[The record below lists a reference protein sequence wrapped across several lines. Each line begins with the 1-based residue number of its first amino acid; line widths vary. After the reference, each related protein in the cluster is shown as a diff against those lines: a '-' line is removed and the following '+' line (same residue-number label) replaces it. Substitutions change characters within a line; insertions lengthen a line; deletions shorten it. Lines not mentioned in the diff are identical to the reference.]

1 MKAQRAPVF
10 VFYDGSDV
18 GLDQLSVGQYV
29 KYNNMLYVIDNKN
42 RLFRTTTI
50 EQAIRAKNIVP
61 LSMDVTISQV
71 IKNIEDI
78 NLEETAAAKLAT
90 LEAELNTKANTNE
103 TYSRT
108 EADEL
113 FATRRQVP
121 NAYTKDETNALFVK
135 KADLP
140 DIPNSAELHNTYAL
154 KTEIIDAYTKEQSD
168 EKYATKENTFTKQEV
183 SDNYLRITDQR
194 DSYTKAETDGE
205 FVKKTEA
212 IDAYNKEETNDKFL
226 TKEEAVA
233 NFARKSAVTGNIT
246 GDFIERPEVTVGQQP
261 STIVRRTDTGAILN
275 KDFEATNIV
284 LRQQNTDIDLTTE
297 KDISILYLDDD
308 SKIKAVSK
316 NKIKALTTTIDGE
329 KLKAAVEQTIDRDR
343 LKDEITAAVKATLGT
358 MTGRTYTPREL
369 PNIVPDKVPDVDRS
383 AANAV
388 ESEAEMVDRIAKVV
402 LAAVQDKIPKI
413 DIKTI
418 KEQIKAELDKATY
431 DDIESRV
438 NTKLSEATKDIKTTL
453 QDAKAQ
459 LDIDAVKTE
468 IKALIPAPVD
478 KDAMAASITKAV
490 KDSIVIPTV
499 EGNIDK
505 ATLKAEIKK
514 DLKEEMPAEDKAE
527 LKKEILAAIPKV
539 DAEAIKS
546 SVTRDINPNKIAADV
561 RESLNIDIIKAVMQN
576 EITDGVNKK
585 VKADVAKIRQEV
597 IDLIPPAADL
607 SDVHATNSDRLGGIG
622 ADRYRLVEDSYNK
635 IEIDNFFNNKGFR
648 LASDSYSRTDVD
660 GKIAP
665 LAVSADVD
673 EKLSKYVTREYFN
686 AEVLK
691 LKQQI
696 AELARQIGAGT
707 GSGAGGASSSGG
719 VANMA
724 TNILYNELGAK

>member
-90 LEAELNTKANTNE
+90 LEAELKTKANTNE

-135 KADLP
+135 KVDLP
-140 DIPNSAELHNTYAL
+140 DIPSTAELHNTYAL
-154 KTEIIDAYTKEQSD
+154 KTEIVDAYSKAESD
-168 EKYATKENTFTKQEV
+168 EKYATKENTYTKQEI

-212 IDAYNKEETNDKFL
+212 VDAYNKEETNDKFL

-233 NFARKSAVTGNIT
+233 NFARKSAITGNIT

-261 STIVRRTDTGAILN
+261 STIVRRTDTGAIIN

-316 NKIKALTTTIDGE
+316 NKIKALTTIDGE

-358 MTGRTYTPREL
+358 MTDTPRGL

-383 AANAV
+383 TANAV

-402 LAAVQDKIPKI
+402 LAAIRDKIPKI

-438 NTKLSEATKDIKTTL
+438 NTKLNEATKDIKTTL

-561 RESLNIDIIKAVMQN
+561 RESLNIDIIKAVMQS

>member
-1 MKAQRAPVF
+1 
-10 VFYDGSDV
+10 
-18 GLDQLSVGQYV
+18 
-29 KYNNMLYVIDNKN
+29 MLYVIDNKN

-90 LEAELNTKANTNE
+90 LEAELKTKANTNE

-135 KADLP
+135 KVDLP
-140 DIPNSAELHNTYAL
+140 DIPSTAELNATFAL
-154 KTEIIDAYTKEQSD
+154 KTELVDAYSKAESD
-168 EKYATKENTFTKQEV
+168 EKYATKENTYTKQEI
-183 SDNYLRITDQR
+183 SDNYLRIADQR

-316 NKIKALTTTIDGE
+316 NKIKALTTIDGE

-358 MTGRTYTPREL
+358 MTGRTYTPRGL

-383 AANAV
+383 TANAV

-402 LAAVQDKIPKI
+402 LASVQDKIPKI

-438 NTKLSEATKDIKTTL
+438 NTKLNEATKDIKTTL
-453 QDAKAQ
+453 QDARAQ
-459 LDIDAVKTE
+459 LDIDAVKAE

-686 AEVLK
+686 AEILK

>member
-135 KADLP
+135 KVDLP
-140 DIPNSAELHNTYAL
+140 DIPSTAELNSTFAL
-154 KTEIIDAYTKEQSD
+154 KTEIVDAYSKAESD
-168 EKYATKENTFTKQEV
+168 EKYATKENTYTKQEI

-205 FVKKTEA
+205 FVKKVEA

-233 NFARKSAVTGNIT
+233 NFARKSAITGNIT

-316 NKIKALTTTIDGE
+316 NKIKALTTIDGE

-343 LKDEITAAVKATLGT
+343 LKDEITAAIKATLNT
-358 MTGRTYTPREL
+358 TPGRTFHATGL
-369 PNIVPDKVPDVDRS
+369 PNIVPERVPDVDRS
-383 AANAV
+383 TANAV

-438 NTKLSEATKDIKTTL
+438 NTKLNEATKDIKTTL

>member
-90 LEAELNTKANTNE
+90 LEATLNTKANTNE

-135 KADLP
+135 KVDLP
-140 DIPNSAELHNTYAL
+140 DIPSTAELHNTYAL
-154 KTEIIDAYTKEQSD
+154 KTEIIDAYSKTESD
-168 EKYATKENTFTKQEV
+168 EKYATKENTYTKQEI

-316 NKIKALTTTIDGE
+316 NKIKALTTIDGE

-358 MTGRTYTPREL
+358 TPGRTYTPRGL

-459 LDIDAVKTE
+459 LDIDAVKAE
-468 IKALIPAPVD
+468 IKALVPAPVD
-478 KDAMAASITKAV
+478 KEAMAASITKAV

-686 AEVLK
+686 AEILK

>member
-90 LEAELNTKANTNE
+90 LEATLNTKANTNE

-135 KADLP
+135 KVDLP
-140 DIPNSAELHNTYAL
+140 DIPSTAELHNTYAL

-168 EKYATKENTFTKQEV
+168 EKYATKENTYTKQEI

-205 FVKKTEA
+205 FVKKVEA

-233 NFARKSAVTGNIT
+233 NFARKSAITGNIT

-316 NKIKALTTTIDGE
+316 NKIKALTTIDGE

-358 MTGRTYTPREL
+358 MTGRTYTPRGL

-383 AANAV
+383 TANAV

-438 NTKLSEATKDIKTTL
+438 NNKLSEATKDIKTTL

-459 LDIDAVKTE
+459 LDIDAVKAE
-468 IKALIPAPVD
+468 IKALVPAPVD

-499 EGNIDK
+499 GGNIDK

-686 AEVLK
+686 AEILK

>member
-90 LEAELNTKANTNE
+90 LEATLNTKANTNE

-135 KADLP
+135 KVDLP
-140 DIPNSAELHNTYAL
+140 DIPSTAELNSTFAL
-154 KTEIIDAYTKEQSD
+154 KAEIVDAYSKAESD
-168 EKYATKENTFTKQEV
+168 EKYATKENTYTKQEI

-205 FVKKTEA
+205 FVKKVEA

-233 NFARKSAVTGNIT
+233 NFARKSAITGNIT

-316 NKIKALTTTIDGE
+316 NKIKALTTIDGE

-358 MTGRTYTPREL
+358 MTGRTYTPRGL
-369 PNIVPDKVPDVDRS
+369 PNIVPERVPDVDRS
-383 AANAV
+383 TANAV

-459 LDIDAVKTE
+459 LDIDAVKAE
-468 IKALIPAPVD
+468 IKALVPAPVD
-478 KDAMAASITKAV
+478 KEAMAASITKAV

-576 EITDGVNKK
+576 EITDGVNQK

-597 IDLIPPAADL
+597 IGLIPPAADL

>member
-90 LEAELNTKANTNE
+90 LEATLNTKANTNE

-135 KADLP
+135 KVDLP
-140 DIPNSAELHNTYAL
+140 DIPSTAELHNTYAL
-154 KTEIIDAYTKEQSD
+154 KTEIVDAYSKAESD
-168 EKYATKENTFTKQEV
+168 EKYATKENTYTKQEI

-316 NKIKALTTTIDGE
+316 NKIKALTTIDGE

-358 MTGRTYTPREL
+358 MTGRTYTPRGL

-388 ESEAEMVDRIAKVV
+388 ESEAEMVDRISKVV
-402 LAAVQDKIPKI
+402 LAAIQDKIPKI

-438 NTKLSEATKDIKTTL
+438 NTKLNEATKDIKTTL

-686 AEVLK
+686 AEILK

>member
-90 LEAELNTKANTNE
+90 LEAELKTKANTNE

-135 KADLP
+135 KVDLP
-140 DIPNSAELHNTYAL
+140 DIPSTAELHNTYAL
-154 KTEIIDAYTKEQSD
+154 KTEIVDAYSKAESD
-168 EKYATKENTFTKQEV
+168 EKYATKENTYTKQEI

-205 FVKKTEA
+205 FVKKVEA

-233 NFARKSAVTGNIT
+233 NFARKSAITGNIT

-316 NKIKALTTTIDGE
+316 NKIKALTTIDGE

-369 PNIVPDKVPDVDRS
+369 PNIVPERVPDVDRS

-388 ESEAEMVDRIAKVV
+388 ESEAEMVDRISKVV
-402 LAAVQDKIPKI
+402 LAALQDKIPKI

-438 NTKLSEATKDIKTTL
+438 NTKLSGATKDIKTTL

-459 LDIDAVKTE
+459 LDIDAVKAE
-468 IKALIPAPVD
+468 IKALVPAPVD

-686 AEVLK
+686 AEILK

>member
-90 LEAELNTKANTNE
+90 LEATLNTKANTNE

-135 KADLP
+135 KVDLP
-140 DIPNSAELHNTYAL
+140 DIPSTAELHNTYAL
-154 KTEIIDAYTKEQSD
+154 KTEIIDAYSKAESD
-168 EKYATKENTFTKQEV
+168 EKYATKENTYTKQEI
-183 SDNYLRITDQR
+183 SDNYLRIADQR

-205 FVKKTEA
+205 FVKKVEA

-233 NFARKSAVTGNIT
+233 NFARKSAITGNIT

-316 NKIKALTTTIDGE
+316 NKIKALTTIDGE

-358 MTGRTYTPREL
+358 MTGRTYTPRGL

-402 LAAVQDKIPKI
+402 LAAIQDKIPKI

-438 NTKLSEATKDIKTTL
+438 NTKLNEATKDIKTTL

-561 RESLNIDIIKAVMQN
+561 RESLNIDIIKAVMQS

-686 AEVLK
+686 AEILK

>member
-90 LEAELNTKANTNE
+90 LEATLNTKANTNE

-135 KADLP
+135 KVDLP
-140 DIPNSAELHNTYAL
+140 DIPSTAELHNTYAL
-154 KTEIIDAYTKEQSD
+154 KTEIVDAYSKAESD
-168 EKYATKENTFTKQEV
+168 EKYATKENTYTKQEI

-316 NKIKALTTTIDGE
+316 NKIKALTTIDGE

-358 MTGRTYTPREL
+358 MTGGTYTPRGL

-383 AANAV
+383 TANAV

-438 NTKLSEATKDIKTTL
+438 NTKLNEATKDIKTTL
-453 QDAKAQ
+453 QDAKAP

-686 AEVLK
+686 AEILK

>member
-90 LEAELNTKANTNE
+90 LEAELKTKANTTE

-135 KADLP
+135 KVDLP
-140 DIPNSAELHNTYAL
+140 DIPSTAELNATFAL
-154 KTEIIDAYTKEQSD
+154 KTELVDAYSKAESD
-168 EKYATKENTFTKQEV
+168 EKYATKENTYTKQEI
-183 SDNYLRITDQR
+183 SDNYLRIADQR

-205 FVKKTEA
+205 FVKKVEA

-316 NKIKALTTTIDGE
+316 NKIKALTTIDGE

-358 MTGRTYTPREL
+358 MTGRTYTPRGL

-383 AANAV
+383 TANAV

-438 NTKLSEATKDIKTTL
+438 NTKLNEATKDIKTTL
-453 QDAKAQ
+453 QDARAQ

-686 AEVLK
+686 AEILK

>member
-90 LEAELNTKANTNE
+90 LEAELKTKANTNE

-135 KADLP
+135 KVDLP
-140 DIPNSAELHNTYAL
+140 DIPSTAELNSTFAL
-154 KTEIIDAYTKEQSD
+154 KTELVDAYSKAESD
-168 EKYATKENTFTKQEV
+168 EKYATKENTYTKQEI

-316 NKIKALTTTIDGE
+316 NKIKALTTIDGE

-358 MTGRTYTPREL
+358 MTGRTYTPRGL
-369 PNIVPDKVPDVDRS
+369 PNIVPYKVPDVDRS
-383 AANAV
+383 TANAV

-438 NTKLSEATKDIKTTL
+438 NTKLNEVTKDIKTTL

-459 LDIDAVKTE
+459 LDIDAVKAE
-468 IKALIPAPVD
+468 IKALVPAPVD
-478 KDAMAASITKAV
+478 KEAMAASITKAV

-576 EITDGVNKK
+576 EITDRVNKK

-686 AEVLK
+686 AEILK

-707 GSGAGGASSSGG
+707 GSGAGRASSSGG

-724 TNILYNELGAK
+724 TNILYNKLGAK

>member
-90 LEAELNTKANTNE
+90 LEATLNTKANTNE

-135 KADLP
+135 KVDLP
-140 DIPNSAELHNTYAL
+140 DIPSTAELHNTYAL
-154 KTEIIDAYTKEQSD
+154 RTEIIDAYSKAESD
-168 EKYATKENTFTKQEV
+168 EKYATKENTYTKQEI

-205 FVKKTEA
+205 FVKRTEA

-284 LRQQNTDIDLTTE
+284 LRQRNTDIDLTTE

-316 NKIKALTTTIDGE
+316 NKIKALTTIDGE

-358 MTGRTYTPREL
+358 MTGRTYTPRGL
-369 PNIVPDKVPDVDRS
+369 PNIVPERVPDVDRS
-383 AANAV
+383 TAKAV

-402 LAAVQDKIPKI
+402 LAAVQDKIPKV

-438 NTKLSEATKDIKTTL
+438 NTKLNEATKDIKTTL

-459 LDIDAVKTE
+459 LDIDAVKAE

-478 KDAMAASITKAV
+478 KEAMAASITKAV

>member
-90 LEAELNTKANTNE
+90 LEAELKTKANTNE

-135 KADLP
+135 KVDLP
-140 DIPNSAELHNTYAL
+140 DIPSTAELHNTYAL
-154 KTEIIDAYTKEQSD
+154 KTEIIDAYSKAESD
-168 EKYATKENTFTKQEV
+168 EKYATKENTYTKQEI

-316 NKIKALTTTIDGE
+316 NKIKALTTIDGE

-358 MTGRTYTPREL
+358 MTGRTYTPRGL

-383 AANAV
+383 TANAV

-438 NTKLSEATKDIKTTL
+438 NTKLNEVTKDIKTTL

-459 LDIDAVKTE
+459 LDIDAVKAE

-561 RESLNIDIIKAVMQN
+561 RESLNIDIIKAVMQS

>member
-90 LEAELNTKANTNE
+90 LEATLNTKANTNE

-135 KADLP
+135 KVDLP
-140 DIPNSAELHNTYAL
+140 DIPSTAELNSTFAL
-154 KTEIIDAYTKEQSD
+154 KTEIIDAYSKAESD
-168 EKYATKENTFTKQEV
+168 EKYATKENTYTKQEI

-233 NFARKSAVTGNIT
+233 NFARKSAITGNIT

-316 NKIKALTTTIDGE
+316 NKIKALTTIDGE

-358 MTGRTYTPREL
+358 MTGRTYTPRGL

-383 AANAV
+383 TANAV

-438 NTKLSEATKDIKTTL
+438 NTKLNEATKDIKTTL

-514 DLKEEMPAEDKAE
+514 DLKEEMPADDKAE

>member
-1 MKAQRAPVF
+1 
-10 VFYDGSDV
+10 
-18 GLDQLSVGQYV
+18 
-29 KYNNMLYVIDNKN
+29 MLYVIDNKN

-90 LEAELNTKANTNE
+90 LEAELKTKANTNE

-135 KADLP
+135 KVDLP
-140 DIPNSAELHNTYAL
+140 DIPSTAELHNTYAL
-154 KTEIIDAYTKEQSD
+154 KTEIIDAYSKTESD
-168 EKYATKENTFTKQEV
+168 EKYATKENTYTKQEI

-233 NFARKSAVTGNIT
+233 NFARKSAITGNIT

-316 NKIKALTTTIDGE
+316 NKIKALTTIDGE

-358 MTGRTYTPREL
+358 MTGRTYTPRGL
-369 PNIVPDKVPDVDRS
+369 PNIVPDKVPDIDRS

-459 LDIDAVKTE
+459 LDIDAVKAE

-561 RESLNIDIIKAVMQN
+561 RESINIDIIKAVMQN

>member
-90 LEAELNTKANTNE
+90 LEATLNTKANTNE

-135 KADLP
+135 KVDLP
-140 DIPNSAELHNTYAL
+140 DIPSTAELHNTYAL
-154 KTEIIDAYTKEQSD
+154 KTELVDAYSKAESD
-168 EKYATKENTFTKQEV
+168 EKYATKENTYTKQEV
-183 SDNYLRITDQR
+183 SDNYLRIADQR

-316 NKIKALTTTIDGE
+316 NKIKALTTIDGE

-402 LAAVQDKIPKI
+402 LAAIQDKIPKI

-438 NTKLSEATKDIKTTL
+438 NTKLNEATKDIKTTL

-459 LDIDAVKTE
+459 LDIDAVKAE

-561 RESLNIDIIKAVMQN
+561 RESLNIDIIKAVMQS

-686 AEVLK
+686 AEILK

>member
-90 LEAELNTKANTNE
+90 LEATLNTKANTNE

-135 KADLP
+135 KVDLP
-140 DIPNSAELHNTYAL
+140 DIPSTAELNSTFAL
-154 KTEIIDAYTKEQSD
+154 KTEIIDAYSKTESD
-168 EKYATKENTFTKQEV
+168 EKYATKENTYTKQEI

-194 DSYTKAETDGE
+194 DSYTKAETNGE

-316 NKIKALTTTIDGE
+316 NKIKALTTIDGE

-383 AANAV
+383 TANAV

-438 NTKLSEATKDIKTTL
+438 NTKLNEATKDIKTTL

-459 LDIDAVKTE
+459 LDIDAVKAE
-468 IKALIPAPVD
+468 IKALVPAPVD

-561 RESLNIDIIKAVMQN
+561 RESLNIDIIKAVMQK
-576 EITDGVNKK
+576 EITDGVNQK

>member
-90 LEAELNTKANTNE
+90 LEATLNTKANTNE

-135 KADLP
+135 KVDLP
-140 DIPNSAELHNTYAL
+140 DIPSTAELNSTFAL
-154 KTEIIDAYTKEQSD
+154 KTEIIDAYSKAESD
-168 EKYATKENTFTKQEV
+168 EKYATKENTYTKQEI

-205 FVKKTEA
+205 FVKKVEA

-233 NFARKSAVTGNIT
+233 NFARKSAITGNIT

-316 NKIKALTTTIDGE
+316 NKIKALTTIDGE
-329 KLKAAVEQTIDRDR
+329 KLKAAVAETIDRDR

-383 AANAV
+383 TANAV

-438 NTKLSEATKDIKTTL
+438 NTKLNEATKDIKTTL

-478 KDAMAASITKAV
+478 KEAMAASITKAV

-561 RESLNIDIIKAVMQN
+561 RESLNIDIIKAVMQS

>member
-90 LEAELNTKANTNE
+90 LEATLNTKANTNE

-140 DIPNSAELHNTYAL
+140 DIPSTAELNATFAL
-154 KTEIIDAYTKEQSD
+154 KTELVDAYSKAESD
-168 EKYATKENTFTKQEV
+168 EKYATKENTYTKQEI

-233 NFARKSAVTGNIT
+233 NFARKSAITGNIT

-316 NKIKALTTTIDGE
+316 NKIKALTTIDGE
-329 KLKAAVEQTIDRDR
+329 KLKAAVAETIDRDR

-369 PNIVPDKVPDVDRS
+369 PNIVPERVPDVDRS

-402 LAAVQDKIPKI
+402 LAAIQDKIPKI

-438 NTKLSEATKDIKTTL
+438 NTKLNEATKDIKTTL

-459 LDIDAVKTE
+459 LDIDAVKAE
-468 IKALIPAPVD
+468 IKALVPAPVD

-585 VKADVAKIRQEV
+585 VKAEVAKIRQEV

>member
-1 MKAQRAPVF
+1 
-10 VFYDGSDV
+10 
-18 GLDQLSVGQYV
+18 
-29 KYNNMLYVIDNKN
+29 MLYVIDNKN

-90 LEAELNTKANTNE
+90 LEATLNTKANTNE

-135 KADLP
+135 KVDLP
-140 DIPNSAELHNTYAL
+140 DIPSTAELNATFAL
-154 KTEIIDAYTKEQSD
+154 KTELVDAYSKAESD
-168 EKYATKENTFTKQEV
+168 EKYATKENTYTKQEI

-205 FVKKTEA
+205 FVKKVEA

-316 NKIKALTTTIDGE
+316 NKIKALTTIDGE

-369 PNIVPDKVPDVDRS
+369 PNIVPERVPDVDRS
-383 AANAV
+383 TANAV

-438 NTKLSEATKDIKTTL
+438 NTKLNEATKDIKTTL

-561 RESLNIDIIKAVMQN
+561 RESLNIDIIKAVMQS

>member
-90 LEAELNTKANTNE
+90 LEAELKTKANTNE

-135 KADLP
+135 KVDLP
-140 DIPNSAELHNTYAL
+140 DIPSTAELHNTYAL
-154 KTEIIDAYTKEQSD
+154 KTEIVDAYSKAESD
-168 EKYATKENTFTKQEV
+168 EKYATKENTYTKQEI

-316 NKIKALTTTIDGE
+316 NKIKALTTIDGE
-329 KLKAAVEQTIDRDR
+329 KLKAAVAETIDRDR

-358 MTGRTYTPREL
+358 MTGRTYTPRGL

-383 AANAV
+383 TANAV

-402 LAAVQDKIPKI
+402 LAAIQDKIPKV

-459 LDIDAVKTE
+459 LDIDAVKAE

>member
-90 LEAELNTKANTNE
+90 LEAELKTKANTNE

-135 KADLP
+135 KVDLP
-140 DIPNSAELHNTYAL
+140 DIPSTAELHNTYAL
-154 KTEIIDAYTKEQSD
+154 KTEIIDAYSKAESD
-168 EKYATKENTFTKQEV
+168 EKYATKENTYTKQEI

-205 FVKKTEA
+205 FVKKVEA

-233 NFARKSAVTGNIT
+233 NFARKSAITGNIT

-316 NKIKALTTTIDGE
+316 NKIKALTTIDGE

-358 MTGRTYTPREL
+358 MTGRTYTPRGL

-383 AANAV
+383 TANAV

-438 NTKLSEATKDIKTTL
+438 NTKLNEATKDIKTTL

-459 LDIDAVKTE
+459 LDIDAVKAE

-686 AEVLK
+686 AEILK

>member
-90 LEAELNTKANTNE
+90 LEATLNTKANTNE

-121 NAYTKDETNALFVK
+121 NAYTKDETNAIFVK
-135 KADLP
+135 KVDLP
-140 DIPNSAELHNTYAL
+140 DIPSTAELHNTYAL
-154 KTEIIDAYTKEQSD
+154 KTEIVDAYSKTESD
-168 EKYATKENTFTKQEV
+168 EKYATKENTYTKQEI

-205 FVKKTEA
+205 FVKKVEA

-233 NFARKSAVTGNIT
+233 NFARKSAITGNIT

-316 NKIKALTTTIDGE
+316 NKIKALTTIEGE

-369 PNIVPDKVPDVDRS
+369 PNIVPERVPDVDRS

-438 NTKLSEATKDIKTTL
+438 NTKLNEATKDIKTTL

-561 RESLNIDIIKAVMQN
+561 RESLNIDIIKAVMQK
-576 EITDGVNKK
+576 EITDGVNQK

-665 LAVSADVD
+665 LALSADVD

-686 AEVLK
+686 AEILK

>member
-1 MKAQRAPVF
+1 
-10 VFYDGSDV
+10 
-18 GLDQLSVGQYV
+18 
-29 KYNNMLYVIDNKN
+29 MLYVIDNKN

-90 LEAELNTKANTNE
+90 LEATLNTKANTNE

-135 KADLP
+135 KVDLP
-140 DIPNSAELHNTYAL
+140 DIPSTAELHNTYAL
-154 KTEIIDAYTKEQSD
+154 KTEIVDAYSKAESD
-168 EKYATKENTFTKQEV
+168 EKYATKENTYTKQEI

-205 FVKKTEA
+205 FVKKVEA

-316 NKIKALTTTIDGE
+316 NKIKALTTIDGE

-358 MTGRTYTPREL
+358 MTGRTYTPRGL

-459 LDIDAVKTE
+459 LDIDAVKAE

>member
-90 LEAELNTKANTNE
+90 LEATLNTKANTNE

-135 KADLP
+135 KVDLP
-140 DIPNSAELHNTYAL
+140 DIPSTAELNSTYAL

-168 EKYATKENTFTKQEV
+168 EKYATKENTYTKQEI
-183 SDNYLRITDQR
+183 SDNYLRIADQR

-205 FVKKTEA
+205 FVKKVEA

-233 NFARKSAVTGNIT
+233 NFARKSAITGNIT

-316 NKIKALTTTIDGE
+316 NKIKALTTIDGE
-329 KLKAAVEQTIDRDR
+329 KLKAAVAETIDRDR

-358 MTGRTYTPREL
+358 MTGRTYTPRGL

-383 AANAV
+383 TANAV

>member
-90 LEAELNTKANTNE
+90 LEATLNTKANTNE

-135 KADLP
+135 KVDLP
-140 DIPNSAELHNTYAL
+140 DIPSTAELNATFAL
-154 KTEIIDAYTKEQSD
+154 KNEIVDAYSKAESD
-168 EKYATKENTFTKQEV
+168 EKYATKENTYTKQEI

-205 FVKKTEA
+205 FVKKVEA

-316 NKIKALTTTIDGE
+316 NKIKALTTIDGE

-358 MTGRTYTPREL
+358 MTGRTYTPRGL
-369 PNIVPDKVPDVDRS
+369 PNIVPERVPDVDRS

-438 NTKLSEATKDIKTTL
+438 NTKLNEATKDIKTTL

-546 SVTRDINPNKIAADV
+546 SITRDINPNKIAADV

-686 AEVLK
+686 AEILK

>member
-1 MKAQRAPVF
+1 
-10 VFYDGSDV
+10 
-18 GLDQLSVGQYV
+18 
-29 KYNNMLYVIDNKN
+29 MLYVIDNKN

-90 LEAELNTKANTNE
+90 LEATLNTKANTNE

-135 KADLP
+135 KVDLP
-140 DIPNSAELHNTYAL
+140 DIPSTAELNATFAL
-154 KTEIIDAYTKEQSD
+154 KTELVDAYSKAESD
-168 EKYATKENTFTKQEV
+168 EKYATKENTYTKQEI

-316 NKIKALTTTIDGE
+316 NKIKALTTIDGE

-369 PNIVPDKVPDVDRS
+369 PNIVPERVPDVDRS
-383 AANAV
+383 TANAV

-438 NTKLSEATKDIKTTL
+438 NTKLNEATKDIKTTL

-561 RESLNIDIIKAVMQN
+561 RESLNIDIIKAVMQS

>member
-90 LEAELNTKANTNE
+90 LEAELKTKANTNE

-135 KADLP
+135 KVDLP
-140 DIPNSAELHNTYAL
+140 DIPSTAELNSTFAL
-154 KTEIIDAYTKEQSD
+154 KTEIVDAYSKAESD
-168 EKYATKENTFTKQEV
+168 EKYATKENTYTKQEI

-205 FVKKTEA
+205 FVKKVEA

-261 STIVRRTDTGAILN
+261 STIVRRTDTGAVLN

-316 NKIKALTTTIDGE
+316 NKIKALTTIDGE

-343 LKDEITAAVKATLGT
+343 LKDEITAAIKATLNT
-358 MTGRTYTPREL
+358 TPGRTFHATGL
-369 PNIVPDKVPDVDRS
+369 PNIVPERVPDVDRS

-388 ESEAEMVDRIAKVV
+388 ESEAEMVDRISKVV
-402 LAAVQDKIPKI
+402 LAALQDKIPKI

-438 NTKLSEATKDIKTTL
+438 NTKLNESTKDIKTTL
-453 QDAKAQ
+453 QDARAQ
-459 LDIDAVKTE
+459 LDIDAVKAE
-468 IKALIPAPVD
+468 IKALVPAPVD

-561 RESLNIDIIKAVMQN
+561 RESLNIDIIKAVMQK
-576 EITDGVNKK
+576 EITDGVNQK

-686 AEVLK
+686 AEILK

>member
-1 MKAQRAPVF
+1 
-10 VFYDGSDV
+10 
-18 GLDQLSVGQYV
+18 
-29 KYNNMLYVIDNKN
+29 MLYVIDNKN

-90 LEAELNTKANTNE
+90 LEAELKTKANTNE

-135 KADLP
+135 KVDLP
-140 DIPNSAELHNTYAL
+140 DIPSTAELNSTFAL
-154 KTEIIDAYTKEQSD
+154 KTELVDAYSKAESD
-168 EKYATKENTFTKQEV
+168 EKYATKENTYTKQEI

-233 NFARKSAVTGNIT
+233 NFARKSAITGNIT

-316 NKIKALTTTIDGE
+316 NKIKALTTIDGE

-383 AANAV
+383 TANAV

-438 NTKLSEATKDIKTTL
+438 NTKLTEATQNINTAL

-686 AEVLK
+686 AEILK

>member
-90 LEAELNTKANTNE
+90 LEAELKTKANTNE

-135 KADLP
+135 KVDLP
-140 DIPNSAELHNTYAL
+140 DIPSTAELHNTYAL
-154 KTEIIDAYTKEQSD
+154 KTEIVDAYSKAESD
-168 EKYATKENTFTKQEV
+168 EKYATKENTYTKQEI

-284 LRQQNTDIDLTTE
+284 LRQQNTDIDLNTE

-316 NKIKALTTTIDGE
+316 NKIKALTTIDGE

-358 MTGRTYTPREL
+358 MTGRTYTPRGL

-383 AANAV
+383 TANAV

-438 NTKLSEATKDIKTTL
+438 NTKLNEATKDIKTTL

>member
-90 LEAELNTKANTNE
+90 LEATLNTKANTNE

-135 KADLP
+135 KVDLP
-140 DIPNSAELHNTYAL
+140 DIPSTAELHNTYAL
-154 KTEIIDAYTKEQSD
+154 KTEIIDAYSKAESD
-168 EKYATKENTFTKQEV
+168 EKYATKENTYTKQEI

-275 KDFEATNIV
+275 KDFEATNIT

-297 KDISILYLDDD
+297 EDISILYLDDD

-316 NKIKALTTTIDGE
+316 NKIKALTTIDGE

-358 MTGRTYTPREL
+358 MTGRTYTPRGL

-383 AANAV
+383 TANAV

-478 KDAMAASITKAV
+478 KDALAASITKAV

-561 RESLNIDIIKAVMQN
+561 RESLNIDIIKAVMQK
-576 EITDGVNKK
+576 EITDGVNQK

-686 AEVLK
+686 AEILK

>member
-90 LEAELNTKANTNE
+90 LEAELKTKANTNE

-135 KADLP
+135 KVDLP
-140 DIPNSAELHNTYAL
+140 DIPSTAELHNTYAL
-154 KTEIIDAYTKEQSD
+154 KTEIVDAYSKTESD
-168 EKYATKENTFTKQEV
+168 EKYATKENTYTKQEI

-205 FVKKTEA
+205 FVKKVEA

-233 NFARKSAVTGNIT
+233 NFARKSAITGNIT

-316 NKIKALTTTIDGE
+316 NKIKALTTIDGE

-358 MTGRTYTPREL
+358 MTGRTYTPRGL

-388 ESEAEMVDRIAKVV
+388 ESEAEMVDRISKVV
-402 LAAVQDKIPKI
+402 LAALQDKIPKI

-438 NTKLSEATKDIKTTL
+438 NTKLNEATKDIKNTL

-459 LDIDAVKTE
+459 LDIDAVKAE

-696 AELARQIGAGT
+696 AELARQMGAGT

>member
-90 LEAELNTKANTNE
+90 LEATLNTKANTNE

-135 KADLP
+135 KVDLP
-140 DIPNSAELHNTYAL
+140 DIPNSAELQNTYAL
-154 KTEIIDAYTKEQSD
+154 KTEIVDAYSKAESD
-168 EKYATKENTFTKQEV
+168 EKYATKENTYTKQEI

-316 NKIKALTTTIDGE
+316 NKIKALTTIDGE
-329 KLKAAVEQTIDRDR
+329 KLKAAVAETIDRDR

-369 PNIVPDKVPDVDRS
+369 PNIVPERVPDVDRS

-438 NTKLSEATKDIKTTL
+438 NTKLNEATKDIKTTL

-459 LDIDAVKTE
+459 LDIDAVKAE

-514 DLKEEMPAEDKAE
+514 DLKEEMPAEDRAE

-686 AEVLK
+686 AEILK

>member
-90 LEAELNTKANTNE
+90 LEATLNTKANTNE

-135 KADLP
+135 KVDLP
-140 DIPNSAELHNTYAL
+140 DIPNTAELHNTYAL

-168 EKYATKENTFTKQEV
+168 EKYATKENTYTKQEI

-233 NFARKSAVTGNIT
+233 NFARKSAITGNIT

-284 LRQQNTDIDLTTE
+284 LRQHNTDIDLNTE

-316 NKIKALTTTIDGE
+316 NKIKALTTIDGE

-383 AANAV
+383 TANAV

-438 NTKLSEATKDIKTTL
+438 NTKLNEATKDIKTTL

-561 RESLNIDIIKAVMQN
+561 RESLNIDIIKAVMQS

>member
-1 MKAQRAPVF
+1 
-10 VFYDGSDV
+10 
-18 GLDQLSVGQYV
+18 
-29 KYNNMLYVIDNKN
+29 MLYVIDNKN

-90 LEAELNTKANTNE
+90 LEATLNTKANTNE

-135 KADLP
+135 KVDLP
-140 DIPNSAELHNTYAL
+140 DIPSTAELHNTYAL
-154 KTEIIDAYTKEQSD
+154 KTEIVDAYSKAESD
-168 EKYATKENTFTKQEV
+168 EKYATKENTYTKQEI

-233 NFARKSAVTGNIT
+233 NFARKSAITGNIT

-316 NKIKALTTTIDGE
+316 NKIKALTTIDGE

-358 MTGRTYTPREL
+358 RTGRTYTPREL

-383 AANAV
+383 TANAV

-438 NTKLSEATKDIKTTL
+438 NTKLNEATKDIKTTL

-459 LDIDAVKTE
+459 LDIDAVKAE

-686 AEVLK
+686 AEILK

>member
-90 LEAELNTKANTNE
+90 LEAELKTKANTNE

-135 KADLP
+135 KVDLP
-140 DIPNSAELHNTYAL
+140 DIPSTAELNSTFAL
-154 KTEIIDAYTKEQSD
+154 KTEIVDAYSKAESD
-168 EKYATKENTFTKQEV
+168 EKYATKENTYTKQEI

-233 NFARKSAVTGNIT
+233 NFARKSAITGNIT

-316 NKIKALTTTIDGE
+316 NKIKALTTIDGE

-343 LKDEITAAVKATLGT
+343 LKDEITAAIKATLGT
-358 MTGRTYTPREL
+358 MTGRTYTPRGL

-383 AANAV
+383 TANAV

-402 LAAVQDKIPKI
+402 LAAIQDKIPKI

-438 NTKLSEATKDIKTTL
+438 NTKLNEATKDIKTTL

-597 IDLIPPAADL
+597 INLIPPAADL

-686 AEVLK
+686 AEILK

>member
-90 LEAELNTKANTNE
+90 LEATLNTKANTNE

-135 KADLP
+135 KVDLP
-140 DIPNSAELHNTYAL
+140 DMPSTAELHNTYAL

-168 EKYATKENTFTKQEV
+168 EKYATKENTYTKQEI

-316 NKIKALTTTIDGE
+316 NKIKALTTIDGE

-358 MTGRTYTPREL
+358 MTGRTYTPRGL

-383 AANAV
+383 TANAV

-402 LAAVQDKIPKI
+402 LAAIQDKIPKI

-438 NTKLSEATKDIKTTL
+438 NTKLNEATKDIKTTL

-459 LDIDAVKTE
+459 LDIDAVKAE
-468 IKALIPAPVD
+468 IKALVPAPVD

-686 AEVLK
+686 AEILK